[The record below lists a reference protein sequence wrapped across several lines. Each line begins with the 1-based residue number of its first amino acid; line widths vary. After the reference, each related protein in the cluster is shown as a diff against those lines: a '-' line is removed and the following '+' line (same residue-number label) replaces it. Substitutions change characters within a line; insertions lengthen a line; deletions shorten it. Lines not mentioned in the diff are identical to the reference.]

1 MALTVR
7 AVNNVPGVWL
17 EAAVWGGERSEGG
30 TALSGSLSRP
40 LPSHTIFI
48 QGWESDAGT
57 SGVTQ
62 LNSF

>member
-1 MALTVR
+1 M
-7 AVNNVPGVWL
+7 
-17 EAAVWGGERSEGG
+17 WGGERSGRRSG
-30 TALSGSLSRP
+30 TPMALSLAP

-48 QGWESDAGT
+48 QGWESDAAT

>member
-30 TALSGSLSRP
+30 AALSGSLSPPP
-40 LPSHTIFI
+40 LSYNIYP
-48 QGWESDAGT
+48 GMGVRCSDLRGHP
-57 SGVTQ
+57 VK
-62 LNSF
+62 